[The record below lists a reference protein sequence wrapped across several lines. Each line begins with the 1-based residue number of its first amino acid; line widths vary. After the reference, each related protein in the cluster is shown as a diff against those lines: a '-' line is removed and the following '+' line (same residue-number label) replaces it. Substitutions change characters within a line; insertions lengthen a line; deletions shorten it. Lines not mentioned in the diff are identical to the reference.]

1 MRLEDK
7 RRHAEAAIARLAA
20 LANSLSVL
28 TAASLTTA
36 SLPDCVAPMA
46 QTVKVSPAVYLG
58 KSTAKNLVAKEPS
71 NELLVP

>member
-20 LANSLSVL
+20 LANSFSVL
-28 TAASLTTA
+28 TAASLTAA